1 MLYDVIIIGKGPAG
15 ISAGLYVKRA
25 GFKVLVIGKDGG
37 ALEKTK
43 SIDNYYGFTNTI
55 SGKELLLNGINQAKR
70 LGINIETDEV
80 VGLEFG
86 DNKYI
91 VKTRNNRFEAKCI
104 ILATGAS
111 RKTPNIRGIKEFEGK
126 GVSYCAVC
134 DAFFYRNRDV
144 SILGSGDYALEEA
157 NTLLPVVKSVSI
169 LTNGETLVENRSINY
184 DNFSIKE
191 EKIEEII
198 GEDKVTGIK
207 FKDGKII
214 DTEGLFVAVGVAS
227 STDLARKLGVII
239 KENNIIVDE
248 NMATNVPRVF
258 ACGDCTGGLLQ
269 ISKAVYE
276 GAKAGISTRKVFE
289 KLRIKTINLN
299 KI

>member
-1 MLYDVIIIGKGPAG
+1 MLYDSIIIGKGPAG

-25 GFKVLVIGKDGG
+25 GFNVLIIGKDGG

-55 SGKELLLNGINQAKR
+55 LGKELLLNGINQAKR
-70 LGINIETDEV
+70 LGINVETDEV

-86 DNKYI
+86 DNNYI
-91 VKTRNNRFEAKCI
+91 VKTRNNKFEAKCI

-169 LTNGETLVENRSINY
+169 LTNGETLVENRGINY
-184 DNFSIKE
+184 DDFSIKE

-248 NMATNVPRVF
+248 NMATNVPRYICLWRLYRRTF
-258 ACGDCTGGLLQ
+258 TN
-269 ISKAVYE
+269 
-276 GAKAGISTRKVFE
+276 F
-289 KLRIKTINLN
+289 
-299 KI
+299 

>member
-276 GAKAGISTRKVFE
+276 GAIAGLSVIKH
-289 KLRIKTINLN
+289 LRAM
-299 KI
+299 